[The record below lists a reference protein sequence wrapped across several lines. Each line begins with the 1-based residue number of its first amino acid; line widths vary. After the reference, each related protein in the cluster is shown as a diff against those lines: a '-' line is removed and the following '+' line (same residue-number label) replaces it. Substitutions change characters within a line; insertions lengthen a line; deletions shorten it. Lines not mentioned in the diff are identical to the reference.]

1 MQLKLIALLVSVLAL
16 NASAETSVPSSSL
29 TANNLPAVDHYVY
42 LSELP
47 LGDDLIKDAASNGLT
62 VTRLDR
68 TADRLVVTYRYP
80 DGSTGTVGYALLGAA
95 GVDDRVTYRTSS
107 EPRTVVEE
115 RTVIRD
121 PEIVYVEPRYR
132 TRYYDRSDD
141 FWLPLTL
148 GIGLGWATT
157 WNSGHDHHYYRGGH
171 HSGYRG
177 SYHGGYRGT
186 HHRGGGHHSGGR
198 RR

>member
-1 MQLKLIALLVSVLAL
+1 MKLKLITLLASVLAL
-16 NASAETSVPSSSL
+16 SARAETSVPSSSL
-29 TANNLPAVDHYVY
+29 AASNLPAVDHYVY

-47 LGDDLIKDAASNGLT
+47 LGDDLMKDAAANGLT
-62 VTRLDR
+62 ITRLDR
-68 TADRLVVTYRYP
+68 TADRVVVTYRYS

-95 GVDDRVTYRTSS
+95 GVEDRVTYRTSS

-132 TRYYDRSDD
+132 TRYYDRVDD

-148 GIGLGWATT
+148 GVGIGWATT
-157 WNSGHDHHYYRGGH
+157 WHGGHNHYYRGGH
-171 HSGYRG
+171 HSSYR
-177 SYHGGYRGT
+177 GGYRGGY
-186 HHRGGGHHSGGR
+186 HGGNYRGSSHGGR